1 MWWKPIAGTL
11 KMCLFSHCDAFTMK
25 QCQTQNCFLPKWSGT
40 GAANCAVQRYKN
52 GKVDM
57 KGVFSVS
64 VVHWNVDSDIVTTG
78 ASLDKALAERTT
90 TSGRVRLHFPSPNK
104 QTISNSCSN
113 GMQWKSVENLLFM
126 GLICSRR
133 IWILPACHIGLPEGA
148 GVLSGVLTFLTVHE
162 LPIKDIPNIPA
173 RSTNALH

>member
-1 MWWKPIAGTL
+1 MWWKTYCRHSENVLIL
-11 KMCLFSHCDAFTMK
+11 SLWCLTMK
-25 QCQTQNCFLPKWSGT
+25 QCQMQNCFLPKWSAT
-40 GAANCAVQRYKN
+40 GAANCAVRRYKN

-64 VVHWNVDSDIVTTG
+64 VVHWNVDSDIVTKG

-113 GMQWKSVENLLFM
+113 GCNGNLLFM

-133 IWILPACHIGLPEGA
+133 IWILPACHIGLKFTRRDRG
-148 GVLSGVLTFLTVHE
+148 TFRCSCMSYCTWTAYQRLW
-162 LPIKDIPNIPA
+162 
-173 RSTNALH
+173 